1 MKAGTRLGLTLLS
14 AYLVFLIATVPA
26 PLVLNK
32 LGVRLAPLTVY
43 DVSGSLWS
51 GHTGTVNY
59 AALRIMNLDW
69 SLHPLALLLGR
80 LETGWSLDDPALRG
94 NGALGRTLG
103 GTQYLSNVQATA
115 ELQALQSSGLL
126 KILLPVNGQVQF
138 ALDTLRYSD
147 GKLSAA
153 EGSIDIKNI
162 ATTVPALALG
172 DFHIKL
178 ETQQAG
184 IKATLSDVKGAL
196 RAQGVA
202 MIKPDG
208 SYQFTGNFSARDPS
222 QASLQQYLSLMGR
235 MGPDGRVSVS
245 STGHL

>member
-32 LGVRLAPLTVY
+32 LGERLAPLTVY
-43 DVSGSLWS
+43 DVTGSLWS
-51 GHTGTVNY
+51 GHAGTVNY
-59 AALRIMNLDW
+59 TAMRLVNLDW

-103 GTQYLSNVQATA
+103 GTRYLANVQATA

-126 KILLPVNGQVQF
+126 NIILPVNGQVRF
-138 ALDTLRYSD
+138 ALNTLRYSD

-153 EGSIDIKNI
+153 EGDIDIKNV

-184 IKATLSDVKGAL
+184 IKATLNDVKGAL

-202 MIKPDG
+202 LIKPDG
-208 SYQFTGNFSARDPS
+208 SYQFTGNFSARDSS
-222 QASLQQYLSLMGR
+222 QANLQQYLRMLGR
-235 MGPDGRVSVS
+235 MGPDGRVNV
-245 STGHL
+245 TTNGHL